1 MRRAALVLV
10 GAAGAAAFTC
20 PDLND
25 QDTWHH
31 FDAQL
36 VNGEA
41 GTYFNGDVAYSCN
54 ETDGGITYKQN
65 LTFAFYTNEARN
77 INDTMFLSASAP
89 PQTNNRRSVLTVPGS
104 RL

>member
-1 MRRAALVLV
+1 MQSGFFILA

-89 PQTNNRRSVLTVPGS
+89 PKPTIADLT
-104 RL
+104 